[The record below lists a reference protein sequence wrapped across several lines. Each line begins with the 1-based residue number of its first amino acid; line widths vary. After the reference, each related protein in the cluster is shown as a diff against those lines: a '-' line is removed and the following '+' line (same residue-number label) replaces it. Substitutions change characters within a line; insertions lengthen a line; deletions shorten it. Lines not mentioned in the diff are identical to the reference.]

1 MLDEQKTILIAE
13 DDKILNRMISFKLEK
28 EGYKVISTT
37 DGKAALETALAE
49 EIDAAI
55 LDIMMPYLDGI
66 QVLKKIRVEKPGLP
80 VMILSAKSR
89 QSDIHLA
96 LEMGASDYLTKPFE
110 PETLIERLKK
120 IMGVL

>member
-96 LEMGASDYLTKPFE
+96 LELGASDYLTKPFE

>member
-1 MLDEQKTILIAE
+1 
-13 DDKILNRMISFKLEK
+13 MISFKLEK

-96 LEMGASDYLTKPFE
+96 LEMGANDYLTKPFE

>member
-28 EGYKVISTT
+28 EGYQVISTT